1 MAVLGQFWCVTE
13 GGNDPA
19 FSDGRADPG
28 GSRALKPPAAQARCI
43 GSDVTC

>member
-1 MAVLGQFWCVTE
+1 MAVLGQFMCVTE

-19 FSDGRADPG
+19 FSDRRG
-28 GSRALKPPAAQARCI
+28 GSVALKQEAAQARGASCI